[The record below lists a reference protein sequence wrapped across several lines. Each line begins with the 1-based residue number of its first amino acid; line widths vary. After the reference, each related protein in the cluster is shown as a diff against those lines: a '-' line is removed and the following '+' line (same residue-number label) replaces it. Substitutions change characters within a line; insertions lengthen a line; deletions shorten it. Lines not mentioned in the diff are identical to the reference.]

1 MSTLAHEQATN
12 ETCDV
17 IVVGSGGGGLTAG
30 VTAACLGLNVV
41 LLEKTDAFGGLTANS
56 GGGVLIP

>member
-17 IVVGSGGGGLTAG
+17 IVVCLGGGGLTAG

-56 GGGVLIP
+56 G